1 MYRFLVLVLSAT
13 LMLTSC
19 DLERKR
25 AEKDIARRFGHIE
38 TLLHDRALQAAR
50 LELDSIHLLYP
61 RMVDAR
67 RQAKALDDTITLW
80 ESRRTLA
87 YCDSLLPLKQ
97 HQADS
102 IQRLFRY
109 EKNEE
114 YEDVGHY
121 VYRALRIESNV
132 DRTYLRAYV
141 DDNADFYLI
150 SNFTGDYTLQHT
162 RVKASVGDTYATT
175 DDIGTDS
182 PLNHAFDD
190 GGTHWEIVTF
200 KNETAG
206 NVPVFIAQYAGE
218 RIKITLQGKRN
229 YVFYLT
235 DTDKKALAETYNLWV
250 AKKDV
255 ALLQHELRKAQA
267 TIQRISTAR

>member
-1 MYRFLVLVLSAT
+1 MKRFLTLTLLAALV
-13 LMLTSC
+13 LTSC

-25 AEKDIARRFGHIE
+25 AEKDIARRFSHIE
-38 TLLHDRALQAAR
+38 TLLNDRALQSAR

-67 RQAKALDDTITLW
+67 RQAKALGDTITLW
-80 ESRRTLA
+80 ENLRTMA
-87 YCDSLLPLKQ
+87 YCDSLLPIKQ

-102 IQRLFRY
+102 IKRLFRY
-109 EKNEE
+109 ERDEA
-114 YEDVGHY
+114 YEDAGHY
-121 VYRALRIESNV
+121 VYRALRIEANV

-150 SNFTGDYTLQHT
+150 SNFTADYALHHT
-162 RVKASVGDTYATT
+162 CVKASVGDTYATT
-175 DDIGTDS
+175 DSIDTGS

-190 GGTHWEIVTF
+190 GGMHWEIVTF
-200 KNETAG
+200 RNEVAG

-218 RIKITLQGKRN
+218 RIKITLQGGRSR
-229 YVFYLT
+229 YSFYLT

-250 AKKDV
+250 AMKDV
-255 ALLQHELRKAQA
+255 ALLQQELRKAQA
-267 TIQRISTAR
+267 TIRRIES